1 MMTLAKNISG
11 RSGTKL
17 NVCIWPNAIKFNTS
31 DAWLYLGKNSLCVYV
46 TEFQRKSST

>member
-1 MMTLAKNISG
+1 MTLAKNISG

-31 DAWLYLGKNSLCVYV
+31 DA
-46 TEFQRKSST
+46 